1 MKIKYAFLFALALLA
16 GCNNEE
22 KATSSQASVSTVT
35 LQDGSEIALSGKLV
49 NSSKNPNAE
58 GVMNI
63 SKLEYT
69 ESIEAVQAELESKL
83 KPLGY
88 TPYSLPSPDGAK
100 FNYTKPSAPTIGVF
114 IKSVSVGGKDLTSA
128 SIYWHEQKI

>member
-16 GCNNEE
+16 GCNDEE
-22 KATSSQASVSTVT
+22 KATSAQAVVSTVT
-35 LQDGSEIALSGKLV
+35 LQDGSKIELSGKLV

-58 GVMNI
+58 GAMNI
-63 SKLEYT
+63 TKLEYA

-88 TPYSLPSPDGAK
+88 TPYSLPSPNGAK
-100 FNYTKPSAPTIGVF
+100 FNFTKPSAPTIGVF
-114 IKSVSVGGKDLTSA
+114 IKSVSVDDKDLSSA
-128 SIYWHEQKI
+128 SIYWHEPKI